1 MITSADLEK
10 ARRLA
15 SNFQAAAKAE
25 NASAYVAAMAV
36 AERAVAEA
44 LALTR
49 ELGRLRAQVAESYD
63 HREGA
68 D

>member
-1 MITSADLEK
+1 MVNQSDLDK

-15 SNFQAAAKAE
+15 ANFQAATKATTM
-25 NASAYVAAMAV
+25 SSYVAAMAV

-49 ELGRLRAQVAESYD
+49 ELSRLRAQLHESMD